1 MQREEFVV
9 IASHLRPEE
18 AGMLRGLL
26 DSAGIAAVTRDE
38 MLSGVNPFLQP
49 IIGGAKVAVAAVDAE
64 RARDLA
70 RSAGLLAG
78 PGPDQPIEIPEEQW
92 SAPSVRASRERLT
105 IAVSAPPWGRWP
117 AVLAVAVV
125 VLAFLRCA
133 VGAAER

>member
-1 MQREEFVV
+1 
-9 IASHLRPEE
+9 
-18 AGMLRGLL
+18 MLRGLL
-26 DSAGIAAVTRDE
+26 DSAGITAVTRDE

-49 IIGGAKVAVAAVDAE
+49 IIGGAKVAVAAADAE

-78 PGPDQPIEIPEEQW
+78 PGPDQPVEIPEEQW
-92 SAPSVRASRERLT
+92 SAPSVRASRERLP
-105 IAVSAPPWGRWP
+105 IAVAAPPWRRWP